1 MRIALLLLL
10 ITSLSGCGILSTK
23 GKKSAPNTQTT
34 KTRTIGQAT
43 QDLRISAGIHIDL
56 YCLELYKPI
65 DVKVQNGVVYYTG
78 SVPSLKESF
87 AASGVAWKQNGVK
100 KVVNNLKVEKQT
112 LILNKK

>member
-56 YCLELYKPI
+56 YFLELYKPI
-65 DVKVQNGVVYYTG
+65 DVKVY
-78 SVPSLKESF
+78 KEQF
-87 AASGVAWKQNGVK
+87 TIQGQYQG
-100 KVVNNLKVEKQT
+100 
-112 LILNKK
+112 